1 MEMPEK
7 HTPHLAA
14 VLGANIAGRRQ
25 LLGMNQADLAARLDM
40 APDALSRIENGY
52 TAPRFGRIEQIA
64 AGGTFSRTER
74 WNARQRH
81 LSGRNAERAVCGT
94 TGRTYGDHR
103 QDHTDAGS
111 MTLRP
116 RSLE

>member
-25 LLGMNQADLAARLDM
+25 ILGMNQADLAARLDM

-64 AGGTFSRTER
+64 AVLECSPAELFREHHADTHA
-74 WNARQRH
+74 NAICLEEM
-81 LSGRNAERAVCGT
+81 LSVLSVEQQEELMGIIAKIIR
-94 TGRTYGDHR
+94 
-103 QDHTDAGS
+103 
-111 MTLRP
+111 M
-116 RSLE
+116 LEA

>member
-7 HTPHLAA
+7 NSLHLAA

-25 LLGMNQADLAARLDM
+25 ILGMNQAELAARLDM

-64 AGGTFSRTER
+64 AVLECSPAELFREPYAGTHA
-74 WNARQRH
+74 NA
-81 LSGRNAERAVCGT
+81 A
-94 TGRTYGDHR
+94 
-103 QDHTDAGS
+103 
-111 MTLRP
+111 
-116 RSLE
+116 SLEEMMRPLSAQQQEELLDIIARVIRMLSS